1 MGSEW
6 REMLPLGAALV
17 MFIVGW
23 LVTQRRSNTLDD
35 EQDHWRRV
43 LQTERDNAVR
53 ECRRWQR
60 YASEMDIAHALLWGE
75 WQEWA
80 ETMKDIVRRGGL
92 KPGERMPLEPNKSS
106 VRWPAMPNGEDKR

>member
-1 MGSEW
+1 MALEW
-6 REMLPLGAALV
+6 RDVLPYLAALV
-17 MFIVGW
+17 MFAVGW
-23 LVTQRRSNTLDD
+23 VVTASRSSTLDD

-43 LQTERDNAVR
+43 LQSERDKAVA

-60 YASEMDIAHALLWGE
+60 YAAEMDISHALMWNE

-80 ETMKDIVRRGGL
+80 ETMKEIVRRGGL

-106 VRWPAMPNGEDKR
+106 VRWPTPPNGSDK